1 MQATGRTSKSMN
13 CRGAAGG
20 TPKYWDMKPYDEPIT
35 RRIMK
40 SDNNCQV
47 FTEIK
52 AAEAFVHS

>member
-1 MQATGRTSKSMN
+1 MDCSGS
-13 CRGAAGG
+13 AGG
-20 TPKYWDMKPYDEPIT
+20 TPKYWDMKPYDETNT
-35 RRIMK
+35 RRIIK